1 MFAQSQADT
10 LDIATQFVSLMS
22 IVLAQYTYSSKDEYH
37 PSSKGDLSSESNL
50 GKAVATVL
58 FFGINLVLV
67 IAHLSLIAVPLRD
80 QMSTKFVQV
89 QDFYRGRLQSETSA
103 EGANSQVLVYS

>member
-1 MFAQSQADT
+1 MFAQSQVDT

-22 IVLAQYTYSSKDEYH
+22 IMLAQYTYSTNKSG
-37 PSSKGDLSSESNL
+37 P

-80 QMSTKFVQV
+80 KIRSQFVQA
-89 QDFYRGRLQSETSA
+89 QDFALVQAQDFALELGRLQSETSA
-103 EGANSQVLVYS
+103 EEGANSQVQAYS